1 MNKKIFINLT
11 THISTSWS
19 EKQKDAA
26 KLLGEIVDMPF
37 PQIEESADENYISML
52 ADEYLQKI
60 LHIAKNTRVTIHLMG
75 EQTFVYA
82 LLKRLRKNDIE
93 CVASTTKRIVTT
105 DSSGQKKE
113 VIFQFERFRKYE

>member
-11 THISTSWS
+11 NHISTYWS

-37 PQIEESADENYISML
+37 PQIEESADENYISKL

-60 LHIAKNTRVTIHLMG
+60 LLIAERENVVVHLMG
-75 EQTFVYA
+75 EQTFAYSLV
-82 LLKRLRKNDIE
+82 KRLKNRNIN
-93 CVASTTKRIVTT
+93 CVASTTKRIVNM

-113 VIFQFERFRKYE
+113 VIFQFERFRYYE